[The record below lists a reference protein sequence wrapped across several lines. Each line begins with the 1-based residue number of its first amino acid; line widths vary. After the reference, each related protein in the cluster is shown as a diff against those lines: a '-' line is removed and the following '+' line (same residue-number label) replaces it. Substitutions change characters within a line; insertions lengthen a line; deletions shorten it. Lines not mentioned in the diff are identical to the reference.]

1 MCSRQR
7 ATEPRG
13 KEAFVIISIKQDGV
27 PFIFAVEGRLD
38 SDSSPQLDAYA
49 ADLSDRGVNDIIVD
63 MAKCTY
69 VSSAGLR
76 VTVSMQ
82 KRATLN
88 GSLVF
93 RNVTPDVKDVFEMTG
108 FDKILTIE

>member
-1 MCSRQR
+1 M
-7 ATEPRG
+7 
-13 KEAFVIISIKQDGV
+13 IISIKQDGV

-38 SDSSPQLDAYA
+38 TETSPQLDAYA
-49 ADLSDRGVNDIIVD
+49 TDLSDRGINDIIVD

-76 VTVSMQ
+76 VIVSMQ
-82 KRATLN
+82 KRATVN

-93 RNVTPDVKDVFEMTG
+93 RNVTSDVSDVFEMTG